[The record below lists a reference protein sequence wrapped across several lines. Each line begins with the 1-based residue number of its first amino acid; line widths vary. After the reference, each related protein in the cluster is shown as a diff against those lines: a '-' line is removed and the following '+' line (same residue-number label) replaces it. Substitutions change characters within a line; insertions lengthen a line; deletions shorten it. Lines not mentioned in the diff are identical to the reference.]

1 MDDLQFRT
9 NTTPEKKREYLRR
22 IQVPLSL
29 AILLSG
35 FLSIGGVV
43 ILAEGITAQV
53 WESDRFVTFCYNLLF
68 CLIAFCSFLS
78 LIKIIVDE
86 KPFSKTLTVSMNLIA
101 VLTLLAS
108 FLFPRIPGYV
118 SSGFEIL
125 RLSADFILLDGK
137 IFLTGLF
144 LLILSRLIGTGFEMQ
159 KEMEEIL

>member
-1 MDDLQFRT
+1 
-9 NTTPEKKREYLRR
+9 
-22 IQVPLSL
+22 
-29 AILLSG
+29 
-35 FLSIGGVV
+35 
-43 ILAEGITAQV
+43 
-53 WESDRFVTFCYNLLF
+53 
-68 CLIAFCSFLS
+68 
-78 LIKIIVDE
+78 
-86 KPFSKTLTVSMNLIA
+86 MNLIA